1 MQNQQALRTSADP
14 LGFTRYLDLLVLA
27 LALPLFLLAELP
39 LLGWATAAAAW
50 CLQRLLQWQVNKRAH
65 ASDDP
70 RTVAGLLA
78 GSMLARGWFVALAV
92 FGAGMVE
99 REAGLTSAV
108 LCLTLFT
115 VYLSSSMLNRPFEAG
130 GGHR

>member
-1 MQNQQALRTSADP
+1 MQNQHALPTSADP
-14 LGFTRYLDLLVLA
+14 LGFTRYLDLFVLA
-27 LALPLFLLAELP
+27 LALPLFLVAELH
-39 LLGWATAAAAW
+39 LLGWAAAAAAW
-50 CLQRLLQWQVNKRAH
+50 GIQRLLQWQINKRAH

-99 REAGLTSAV
+99 RQAGLTSAV

-115 VYLSSSMLNRPFEAG
+115 VYLSTSMLNRPFEAG
-130 GGHR
+130 GGRP